1 MAKKK
6 SLKRATAAAV
16 EGAAPCSLLAEKIE
30 AMATIMAD
38 TAADMEYYGGFSK
51 RIQQHAKDLKGAAR
65 IAKTWARGIRKDTA
79 NAQMVASA
87 VPDARPD

>member
-6 SLKRATAAAV
+6 TLKQATATAV
-16 EGAAPCSLLAEKIE
+16 EGAETCSLLVDKIE

-51 RIQQHAKDLKGAAR
+51 RIRQHAKDLKGAAH
-65 IAKTWARGIRKDTA
+65 IARTWARNIRKD
-79 NAQMVASA
+79 SA
-87 VPDARPD
+87 KKP